1 VTQPVELVETPAA
14 FAALL
19 DRIRREP
26 VVGLDTEA
34 ASFHRYRDRV
44 YLLQVSDASHTA
56 VIDPVAVG
64 GLPGLDR
71 VLADPEIEFVFH
83 DADYDL
89 RLLYHEYGYR
99 VARLFDTR
107 VAAQFAGEP
116 SIGLAAL
123 LTTRFGVTTDKR
135 FQRADWSARPLSP
148 AMIAYAATDTRYLVA
163 LRDALRADLLHLER
177 LAWVEEECELLTR
190 VEWPP
195 ALPPEETALRM
206 KGARTLSRRGLAVL
220 RELFVWRDREAARLD
235 RATFRILGNEPIL
248 ALATDPPKSLEGLG
262 RVRGLGRDLLARRGP
277 DLWAAIQRGL
287 ELPEAQLPR
296 FERRPRPQLDPA
308 FDQRMERLKTVRAE
322 LVQKF
327 DLPPGLVCPNATLEG
342 IARRE
347 PLTAVEL
354 AAVPGVRRWQLAEFG
369 DRLLEAVR
377 EPA

>member
-1 VTQPVELVETPAA
+1 
-14 FAALL
+14 
-19 DRIRREP
+19 
-26 VVGLDTEA
+26 
-34 ASFHRYRDRV
+34 
-44 YLLQVSDASHTA
+44 
-56 VIDPVAVG
+56 
-64 GLPGLDR
+64 
-71 VLADPEIEFVFH
+71 
-83 DADYDL
+83 
-89 RLLYHEYGYR
+89 
-99 VARLFDTR
+99 
-107 VAAQFAGEP
+107 
-116 SIGLAAL
+116 
-123 LTTRFGVTTDKR
+123 
-135 FQRADWSARPLSP
+135 
-148 AMIAYAATDTRYLVA
+148 
-163 LRDALRADLLHLER
+163 
-177 LAWVEEECELLTR
+177 
-190 VEWPP
+190 
-195 ALPPEETALRM
+195 
-206 KGARTLSRRGLAVL
+206 LAVL